1 MPQIFKGTTM
11 KKRQK
16 MHLRCVIIALTVAVV
31 GCAIFP
37 QLTRT
42 LKQERIALDE
52 MEIWLEVRWENLL
65 GGNKIDEI
73 RKTAEDSEGTLT
85 VQLWEITAGG
95 QKNVD
100 IVVWRRT
107 VGGKA
112 RLVHAQWMDAE
123 RSNNLSDLAFRDG
136 FFWYLYGVSSERDK
150 LFGPDKVF
158 DLL

>member
-1 MPQIFKGTTM
+1 MPQIFKDTAI
-11 KKRQK
+11 KRRQK
-16 MHLRCVIIALTVAVV
+16 MHLWCVVIVLAVAVV
-31 GCAIFP
+31 GCVIFP

-42 LKQERIALDE
+42 SKQERIALDE
-52 MEIWLEVRWENLL
+52 METWLEVRWENVL
-65 GGNKIDEI
+65 GENKIDEI
-73 RKTAEDSEGTLT
+73 RKTAEDSEGALT
-85 VQLWEITAGG
+85 VQLWEIMAGG

-107 VGGKA
+107 VGGKV
-112 RLVHAQWMDAE
+112 RLVHTQWIDAE
-123 RSNNLSDLAFRDG
+123 RSNNLSDFAFRDG